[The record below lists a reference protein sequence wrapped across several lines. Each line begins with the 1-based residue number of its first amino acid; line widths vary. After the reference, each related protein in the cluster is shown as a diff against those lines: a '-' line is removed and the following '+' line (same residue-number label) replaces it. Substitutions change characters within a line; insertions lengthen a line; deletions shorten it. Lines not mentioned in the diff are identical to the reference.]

1 MKNVIAAAFVSL
13 IAAVTA
19 SSSTAQPA
27 IGPSFDCARVAPGT
41 SKATICESKDISILD
56 RELARVYLL
65 AVNATIGKAQEELK
79 AMERGW
85 IKSRDEC
92 WKAADQNDCVLFA
105 YVDQIATLRAM
116 SKAARADQGR
126 PLVTGPDAM
135 QCPDTI
141 IRLTRVALDPPLLH
155 LRYKDRVFLM
165 RSVRTASGARYQ
177 STTKEGSADFWSKGG
192 EAQLALDGGPPQ
204 TCKVVRVN

>member
-1 MKNVIAAAFVSL
+1 MKRAIAAAFCSL
-13 IAAVTA
+13 TAAVTA
-19 SSSTAQPA
+19 SPSTAQPA

-41 SKATICESKDISILD
+41 SKATVCESKDISILD

-65 AVNATIGKAQEELK
+65 AVNATTGKPQEDLK

-85 IKSRDEC
+85 IKARDEC

-116 SKAARADQGR
+116 TKAARADKGR
-126 PLVTGPDAM
+126 SLVTGPDAM
-135 QCPDTI
+135 QCSDGI

-155 LRYKDRVFLM
+155 LRYKDRAFLM
-165 RSVRTASGARYQ
+165 RSVPTGSGARYQ
-177 STTKEGSADFWSKGG
+177 TTTKEGSADFWSKGDK
-192 EAQLALDGGPPQ
+192 AQLALDGGPPQ
-204 TCKVVRVN
+204 TCKIVRGN